1 MLAIAIIFAHSRRIS
16 SSSSSCPATTA
27 LPDHVHDLHDPETD
41 VDALVIDYVDDNA
54 SSFSKELPDDGS
66 QKPDDTTD
74 D

>member
-27 LPDHVHDLHDPETD
+27 LPDHVHDLHD
-41 VDALVIDYVDDNA
+41 
-54 SSFSKELPDDGS
+54 DGS